1 MISGDL
7 DERADPELLQRCADF
22 FLENGQYDK
31 AVDLLG
37 IGKKVSY
44 SMVSEVG
51 EFHPTLSRNVKE
63 LAFRVSDQ
71 DRLQSPCSAIE
82 TSLDISDKDPRGII
96 Q

>member
-37 IGKKVSY
+37 IGKKV
-44 SMVSEVG
+44 G
-51 EFHPTLSRNVKE
+51 
-63 LAFRVSDQ
+63 
-71 DRLQSPCSAIE
+71 
-82 TSLDISDKDPRGII
+82 
-96 Q
+96 